1 MERDASSPLGN
12 LIMQVISSKPLINRS
27 IVADIGTILRG
38 SLKVGYIADY
48 DPSED
53 MLDISIQSV
62 MLDRSKF
69 SLAEERFVQYLEV
82 DFIDDLSEPV
92 LIQVKDFPISF
103 DCDITPR
110 TVTTCFNAVLYLDE
124 RGRIQVRLPND

>member
-1 MERDASSPLGN
+1 
-12 LIMQVISSKPLINRS
+12 MQVISSKPLINRS